1 MKRSSAPLP
10 APARR
15 RVLSTALAL
24 AAAVS
29 APRALAAARTRIDV
43 WKSPACGCCEGW
55 IAHLRAAG
63 FEVAA
68 HDEGNTDARARLGMP
83 LAYGSCHTGE
93 VAGYA
98 LEGHVPADEVRRL
111 LQERPDAVGLAVP
124 AMPVGSPGMDGP
136 EYGGRHDPY
145 DVLLV
150 RRDGRASVYRAYR

>member
-1 MKRSSAPLP
+1 MLA
-10 APARR
+10 A
-15 RVLSTALAL
+15 ALAL
-24 AAAVS
+24 VAAGRV
-29 APRALAAARTRIDV
+29 PRAFAAARPRIDV
-43 WKSPACGCCEGW
+43 WKSPSCGCCEGW

-98 LEGHVPADEVRRL
+98 LEGHVPAAEVRRL

-124 AMPVGSPGMDGP
+124 AMPVGSPGMDGA

-150 RRDGRASVYRAYR
+150 RRDGRASAYRAYR

>member
-1 MKRSSAPLP
+1 MNRSRAPLP
-10 APARR
+10 PPARR
-15 RVLSTALAL
+15 LALSAALAL
-24 AAAVS
+24 AAAVC
-29 APRALAAARTRIDV
+29 APRAFAARTRIEV
-43 WKSPACGCCEGW
+43 WKSPSCGCCEGW

-98 LEGHVPADEVRRL
+98 LEGHVPAAEVRRL

-124 AMPVGSPGMDGP
+124 AMPVGSPGMDGA